1 MYYNSEPKWRKFAKS
16 GHTER
21 DHYILPRLTVR
32 RREDVL
38 VGDEDSSA
46 LVLREKAEQGGLLD
60 EDLPRPVAELG
71 LCAADDTAFAA
82 NRPNTAI

>member
-1 MYYNSEPKWRKFAKS
+1 MPITKCALSKWPMYYNSEPKWRKFAKS

-21 DHYILPRLTVR
+21 DYYILPRLTVR

-60 EDLPRPVAELG
+60 
-71 LCAADDTAFAA
+71 
-82 NRPNTAI
+82 

>member
-1 MYYNSEPKWRKFAKS
+1 M
-16 GHTER
+16 
-21 DHYILPRLTVR
+21 R

-60 EDLPRPVAELG
+60 
-71 LCAADDTAFAA
+71 
-82 NRPNTAI
+82 

>member
-1 MYYNSEPKWRKFAKS
+1 MAKFAKS

-60 EDLPRPVAELG
+60 
-71 LCAADDTAFAA
+71 
-82 NRPNTAI
+82 